1 MYYVLRYPTVMKA
14 TRVSFTGSIAFRF
27 RPFFLQVA
35 KELGIEIQNIV
46 QHPMD
51 GLVKYHRVTVPVNN

>member
-1 MYYVLRYPTVMKA
+1 L
-14 TRVSFTGSIAFRF
+14 
-27 RPFFLQVA
+27 LQVA
-35 KELGIEIQNIV
+35 NELGIEIQNIV